1 MMYKEGDVMRG
12 IALDNLS
19 RAFLLFGVKTPSLEG
34 IFMLDNLSG
43 RSVPWSGRK
52 KWDGLKFWA

>member
-19 RAFLLFGVKTPSLEG
+19 RAFIVFYQ
-34 IFMLDNLSG
+34 NLT
-43 RSVPWSGRK
+43 
-52 KWDGLKFWA
+52 